1 VRPDQ
6 PYDIAER
13 ALAALRDDE
22 PYRNPRLVRD
32 HPEDSSIAG
41 SVSGERRGDAR
52 ENKASA
58 QPKVTTAP
66 VLFARNFSGEASRCA
81 EGASNFR

>member
-6 PYDIAER
+6 PYNIAAR
-13 ALAALRDDE
+13 ALAAVRDDE

-32 HPEDSSIAG
+32 HPEDSIVAG
-41 SVSGERRGDAR
+41 SIFGERRGGAI

-58 QPKVTTAP
+58 
-66 VLFARNFSGEASRCA
+66 
-81 EGASNFR
+81 